1 MYSSYLPSP
10 GRTAGKILTTC
21 QEVVEKMVSRTR
33 VNRPKCSRHMSIIL
47 PLAVT
52 FVILT
57 SLPRCLSS
65 HSTSHAHP
73 KTLLTLKPPRVTRG
87 NWLRQ
92 PLQSPTDILPEF
104 VGTLKFD
111 TKLEWAAPC
120 FQNSVAYLNRTEPKE
135 GGDEQDLGGM
145 VLNLDV
151 SLSTI
156 ILTPACSYLCL

>member
-1 MYSSYLPSP
+1 
-10 GRTAGKILTTC
+10 
-21 QEVVEKMVSRTR
+21 
-33 VNRPKCSRHMSIIL
+33 MSAIL

-65 HSTSHAHP
+65 HSTSRAHP
-73 KTLLTLKPPRVTRG
+73 KTLLTLKPPRADTRG

-120 FQNSVAYLNRTEPKE
+120 FQHSVAYLNRTEPKE
-135 GGDEQDLGGM
+135 GGGEQDLGGM

-151 SLSTI
+151 RLSTTI
-156 ILTPACSYLCL
+156 PTRLFLSVFLILT